1 MASRDWAA
9 SPGSVMTIDK
19 RAPRLAYLVTED
31 WYFLSHRLPMARAA
45 KAAGYEVHV
54 FTNLTGHAAAIAREG
69 FEVHPV
75 RWRRGRM
82 SPFGLLAMVRTIR
95 RLYRRLNP
103 DLAHHVAL
111 EPTVVG
117 SLAARGL
124 PVTCLNAVTGWGFA
138 LTSSKP
144 RARLARA
151 ALEWLLPRLLK
162 LRRSAVL
169 VQNAED
175 RAALAALG
183 VPGDRIHL
191 IAGSGV
197 DVDVLTA
204 LPEPRGPVTAAFVGR
219 LLDSKGLRTLIAAH
233 DLMARRGRA
242 IRLLIAGDPDPPNPD
257 SIPVAELAAWKQR
270 PGIELLG
277 HVADIREVWAAAHIA
292 VLPSRRE
299 GLPKSLLEAAA
310 CGRPIVATD
319 VPGCRAIARA
329 DVNALLCP
337 PDDAAALAAA
347 IERLAQDAELRAR
360 FGAAGRRLAE
370 DEFSSRRIGRETVA
384 LYDRL
389 LGRGSS

>member
-1 MASRDWAA
+1 VVERTQRRA
-9 SPGSVMTIDK
+9 MTIEGTE
-19 RAPRLAYLVTED
+19 RTTPRLAYLVTED

-45 KAAGYEVHV
+45 RAAGYEVHV
-54 FTNLTGHAAAIAREG
+54 LTNLTGHAAAIAREG
-69 FEVHPV
+69 FEVHAV

-82 SPFGLLAMVRTIR
+82 SPLGLLTMVRTIR
-95 RLYRRLNP
+95 RLYRRLSP

-144 RARLARA
+144 RARVARA
-151 ALEWLLPRLLK
+151 SLEWLLPRLLK

-169 VQNAED
+169 VQNAD
-175 RAALAALG
+175 DHAALTALG
-183 VPGDRIHL
+183 VPGERIHL

-204 LPEPRGPVTAAFVGR
+204 LPEPGGPITAAFVGR

-233 DLMARRGRA
+233 DLLAGRGCA

-257 SIPVAELAAWKQR
+257 SIPIAELAAWKQR

-277 HVADIREVWAAAHIA
+277 RVADIREVWAAAHIA

-329 DVNALLCP
+329 GVNALLCP
-337 PDDAAALAAA
+337 ADDVTALAAA
-347 IERLAQDAELRAR
+347 IERLAQDSELRAR

-389 LGRGSS
+389 LGRGSP

>member
-1 MASRDWAA
+1 
-9 SPGSVMTIDK
+9 MTIDK

-45 KAAGYEVHV
+45 RAAGYEVHV
-54 FTNLTGHAAAIAREG
+54 ITNLTGHAAAIAREG
-69 FEVHPV
+69 FEVHAV

-82 SPFGLLAMVRTIR
+82 SPLRLLTMVRTIR
-95 RLYRRLNP
+95 RLYRRLRP

-144 RARLARA
+144 RARAARA

-162 LRRSAVL
+162 LRRSVVL
-169 VQNAED
+169 VQNADD
-175 RAALAALG
+175 RAALTALG
-183 VPGDRIHL
+183 VPGERIHL

-204 LPEPRGPVTAAFVGR
+204 LPEPGGPITAAFVGR

-233 DLMARRGRA
+233 DLLAGRGCA

-257 SIPVAELAAWKQR
+257 SIPIAELAAWKQR

-277 HVADIREVWAAAHIA
+277 RVADIREVWAAAHIA

-329 DVNALLCP
+329 GVNALLCP
-337 PDDAAALAAA
+337 ADDVTALAAA
-347 IERLAQDAELRAR
+347 IERLAQDTELRAR

-370 DEFSSRRIGRETVA
+370 DEFSSRRIGRQTVA

-389 LGRGSS
+389 LGRGSR